1 MSVPI
6 YQRKYNWSVDE
17 CKQIFYDI
25 YSVGKDE
32 DRKTYFIG
40 SIVIKREG
48 DDLTDDL
55 TEVLLIDGQQRMTT
69 ITLIYC
75 ALCNYF
81 KDVDERLFKNIHSNY
96 LINNDLNETI
106 KLQLTK
112 SDNEA
117 LHYIINTLLLDKEF
131 DLDPE
136 LSVNIYNNY
145 NYFKKQINEEN
156 VEIIM
161 T

>member
-1 MSVPI
+1 MTVPI

-17 CKQIFYDI
+17 CKQIFNDI
-25 YSVGKDE
+25 YSVGKYE

-81 KDVDERLFKNIHSNY
+81 KDIDEKYFKNIHSNY
-96 LINNDLNETI
+96 LVNNDLDETI
-106 KLQLTK
+106 KLHLTK

-145 NYFKKQINEEN
+145 NYFRILSLNQ
-156 VEIIM
+156 
-161 T
+161 